1 MSEDATWLRAD
12 IDVHPIKPFRKPPGT
27 RGGAAFTLMELL
39 VTVAVIAILVAL
51 LLPAV
56 SQSKTRAQST
66 RCANN
71 QRQLGIGL
79 QTFVGE
85 NHAYPS
91 FLGPTNS
98 DYPGFWFDQLSMG
111 GLGLPKVTNIAEGI
125 WHCPAAPLKFGP
137 PTPDADFSSYG
148 YNQFGVLWPGNST
161 NALGL
166 QGSFLPDSITFIP
179 GVSGFAPLAESEVV
193 VPSDMMAIGES
204 ILGGVRFERIN
215 LNLFEHYWRN
225 AQSRHH
231 GRLNVLFCDGHV
243 ESPTPQS
250 IFQDSS
256 DAALTRWNRDHQP
269 HRYKL

>member
-1 MSEDATWLRAD
+1 
-12 IDVHPIKPFRKPPGT
+12 
-27 RGGAAFTLMELL
+27 MELL
-39 VTVAVIAILVAL
+39 VVITTIAVLIAL
-51 LLPAV
+51 LLPTF
-56 SQSKTRAQST
+56 SHSKGKAQKT

-71 QRQLGIGL
+71 LRQLGIAM

-98 DYPGFWFDQLSMG
+98 DYPGFWFDQLAN
-111 GLGLPKVTNIAEGI
+111 GLGLPKVTNITEGI
-125 WHCPAAPLKFGP
+125 WRCPAAPLKFGP

-148 YNQFGVLWPGNST
+148 YNQFGVPWPGDST

-166 QGSFLPDSITFIP
+166 QGAFVPNGHTFIP
-179 GVSGFAPLAESEVV
+179 GAPGFALLAESEVA

-204 ILGGVRFERIN
+204 ILGGVRFDRIN

-225 AQSRHH
+225 AMTRHE

-243 ESPTPQS
+243 ESPTPQF
-250 IFQDSS
+250 IFQDAS
-256 DAALTRWNRDHQP
+256 DAALVRWNRDHQP
-269 HRYKL
+269 HREKL